1 MMAIITTTEKGGRN
15 MIEVKNVW
23 FSYETWDKFVLKDIS
38 FSAEQGGIVGV
49 LGANGVG
56 KTTLLKILAGLLPCK
71 ASEGE
76 SNGVFIDGVPV
87 KEKSG
92 EIAFISEAGSYLKDL
107 TPKEY
112 GVFLADFY
120 SDFDMAYY
128 EKLLRFFQLE
138 DKPIKKMSKGQKAK
152 AEVAAGMAKRTK
164 YIIMDEPF
172 IGKDMFTRQDFMQA
186 LAGSLTG
193 DETIFITTH
202 EIDEIENFIDR
213 ALILKDNT
221 IAADVL
227 MDDLREQ
234 GKSLT
239 GFLKEVSGYKGGNF
253 AELLE
258 K

>member
-1 MMAIITTTEKGGRN
+1 
-15 MIEVKNVW
+15 MIGENIL
-23 FSYETWDKFVLKDIS
+23 EDIS
-38 FSAEQGGIVGV
+38 FTAEKGEIIGI

-56 KTTLLKILAGLLPCK
+56 KTTLLKLLAGLLTPRSGNVQINDK
-71 ASEGE
+71 SAVASCG
-76 SNGVFIDGVPV
+76 D
-87 KEKSG
+87 
-92 EIAFISEAGSYLKDL
+92 IAFISEAGSYLKDL
-107 TPKEY
+107 TPLKY
-112 GVFLADFY
+112 GEFLADFY
-120 SDFDMAYY
+120 PDFDMEYY
-128 EKLLRFFQLE
+128 KKLLSFFQLE

-213 ALILKDNT
+213 ALILKDNA
-221 IAADVL
+221 IAADVM
-227 MDDLREQ
+227 MDDLRQQ

-239 GFLKEVSGYKGGNF
+239 GLLKEVSRYQDGGF
-253 AELLE
+253 TVLLE

>member
-1 MMAIITTTEKGGRN
+1 
-15 MIEVKNVW
+15 MIRVEGLN
-23 FSYETWDKFVLKDIS
+23 FYYMIGENILEDIS
-38 FSAEQGGIVGV
+38 FTAEKGEIIGI

-56 KTTLLKILAGLLPCK
+56 KTTLLKLLAGLLTPRSGNVQINDK
-71 ASEGE
+71 SAVASCG
-76 SNGVFIDGVPV
+76 D
-87 KEKSG
+87 
-92 EIAFISEAGSYLKDL
+92 IAFISEAGSYLKDL
-107 TPKEY
+107 SPKEY
-112 GVFLADFY
+112 GEFLADFY
-120 SDFDMAYY
+120 PNFDMEYY

-193 DETIFITTH
+193 EETIFITTH

-221 IAADVL
+221 IAANVM
-227 MDDLREQ
+227 MDDLRQQ

-239 GFLKEVSGYKGGNF
+239 GLLKEVSGYQDGGF
-253 AELLE
+253 TALLE

>member
-1 MMAIITTTEKGGRN
+1 
-15 MIEVKNVW
+15 MIRVEGLN
-23 FSYETWDKFVLKDIS
+23 FYYMIGENILEDIS
-38 FSAEQGGIVGV
+38 FTAEKGEIIGI

-56 KTTLLKILAGLLPCK
+56 KTTLLKLLAGLLTPRSGNVQINDK
-71 ASEGE
+71 SVVASCG
-76 SNGVFIDGVPV
+76 D
-87 KEKSG
+87 
-92 EIAFISEAGSYLKDL
+92 IAFISEAGSYLKDL
-107 TPKEY
+107 TPLKY
-112 GVFLADFY
+112 GEFLADFY
-120 SDFDMAYY
+120 RDFDMEYY
-128 EKLLRFFQLE
+128 KKLLSFFQLE

-221 IAADVL
+221 IVADVK
-227 MDDLREQ
+227 MDDLRQ
-234 GKSLT
+234 AGNSIT
-239 GFLKEVSGYKGGNF
+239 GFLKEVSGYKDGNF
-253 AELLE
+253 VELLE
-258 K
+258 R

>member
-1 MMAIITTTEKGGRN
+1 
-15 MIEVKNVW
+15 MIRVEGLN
-23 FSYETWDKFVLKDIS
+23 FYYMIGENILEDIS
-38 FSAEQGGIVGV
+38 FTAEKGEIIGI

-56 KTTLLKILAGLLPCK
+56 KTTLLKLLAGLLTPRSGNVQINDK
-71 ASEGE
+71 SAVASCG
-76 SNGVFIDGVPV
+76 D
-87 KEKSG
+87 
-92 EIAFISEAGSYLKDL
+92 IAFISEAGSYLKDL
-107 TPKEY
+107 TPLKY
-112 GVFLADFY
+112 GEFLADFY
-120 SDFDMAYY
+120 PDFDMEYY
-128 EKLLRFFQLE
+128 KKLLSFFQLE
-138 DKPIKKMSKGQKAK
+138 DKPIKKMSNGQKAK

-186 LAGSLTG
+186 LAGSLSG

-221 IAADVL
+221 IAADVM
-227 MDDLREQ
+227 MDDLRQE

-239 GFLKEVSGYKGGNF
+239 GLLKEVSGYQDGGF
-253 AELLE
+253 TALLE

>member
-1 MMAIITTTEKGGRN
+1 

-23 FSYETWDKFVLKDIS
+23 FSYETWDKFVLQDIS
-38 FSAEQGGIVGV
+38 FTVEQGEIVGI

-71 ASEGE
+71 INEGE
-76 SNGVFIDGVPV
+76 PNGVYIDSVPV

-92 EIAFISEAGSYLKDL
+92 DISFISEAGSYLKDL

-112 GVFLADFY
+112 GAFLADFY
-120 SDFDMAYY
+120 PNFDMEYY
-128 EKLLRFFQLE
+128 EKLLQFFQLE

-152 AEVAAGMAKRTK
+152 VEVAAGMAKRTK

-221 IAADVL
+221 IVADVK
-227 MDDLREQ
+227 MDDLRQ
-234 GKSLT
+234 AGNSLT
-239 GFLKEVSGYKGGNF
+239 GFLKEVSGYKDGNF
-253 AELLE
+253 VELLE
-258 K
+258 R